1 MDDAGNSGFH
11 LFFEKKMKIIRNKK
25 LRVCFME
32 FLLKSI
38 STWNILSESGF

>member
-25 LRVCFME
+25 IKSVFHGV
-32 FLLKSI
+32 FTQKYFYLKYF
-38 STWNILSESGF
+38 E